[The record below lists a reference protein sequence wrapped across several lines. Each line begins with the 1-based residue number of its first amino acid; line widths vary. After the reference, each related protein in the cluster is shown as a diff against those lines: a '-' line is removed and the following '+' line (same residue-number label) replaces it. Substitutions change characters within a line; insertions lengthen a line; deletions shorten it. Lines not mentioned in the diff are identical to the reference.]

1 MGGKGGGIGI
11 SPSKPTGARVFNPEK
26 PTLSRTSI
34 EVGLRHAAILLGLG
48 LTSGGARDQH
58 LQLRTGQDPFQLGPT
73 ALHGLRLE
81 RVGKFSPHSLRV

>member
-1 MGGKGGGIGI
+1 MGGGGGIGI

-48 LTSGGARDQH
+48 LTSGGAINICSSEPG
-58 LQLRTGQDPFQLGPT
+58 TTFQLGPT
-73 ALHGLRLE
+73 ALTWVAFRKGW
-81 RVGKFSPHSLRV
+81 KIFTPFP